1 VPPRV
6 GQKSERDRPKPF
18 STEWI
23 LTPPDEAPIRYAP
36 ELPPWIPS
44 ERKTLALFIIVT
56 TIIIA
61 IGGSSGETSQE
72 PNENRPVV
80 QTPIQ
85 QTATAGP
92 AETQSNT
99 QPNTQPNSVR
109 GTEPLPPPRPT
120 ATEGPVGAGPG
131 PTQTP

>member
-1 VPPRV
+1 MPLRV
-6 GQKSERDRPKPF
+6 GQKSEQDRPKPF

-23 LTPPDEAPIRYAP
+23 LAPPEAEQVRYAP

-44 ERKTLALFIIVT
+44 ERKTLALFVLVM

-61 IGGSSGETSQE
+61 IGGSSGGNSQVQE
-72 PNENRPVV
+72 PVQDRPVV
-80 QTPIQ
+80 QTPIG
-85 QTATAGP
+85 QTATTGP
-92 AETQSNT
+92 VVES
-99 QPNTQPNSVR
+99 QPNSIR

-120 ATEGPVGAGPG
+120 ATGDAIGGASL